1 MPSPRSLILLL
12 PAAAVAVALS
22 ACGAGPATDE
32 PRSVGAFDRVE
43 AQDGV
48 DVRLH
53 LGQDR
58 AVSVRAGEHVID
70 DVHVKVADGT
80 LRVWHD
86 DIGWLSGDIVVDVR
100 APAVTSID
108 VAEGSDADV
117 YDVTG
122 DALSISASGG
132 SDVSAAGRIGR
143 LALNASGGSDA
154 NLEDLAARD
163 ASVDVS
169 GGSDAE
175 VRASATLDVKAS
187 GGSDVSYS
195 GEPRLTRDVSGSSDL
210 NEN

>member
-12 PAAAVAVALS
+12 PAAAIAVALS
-22 ACGAGPATDE
+22 ACGAGPATEE
-32 PRSVGAFDRVE
+32 PRSVGAFDRIE

-58 AVSVRAGEHVID
+58 AVSVRAGENVID

-86 DIGWLSGDIVVDVR
+86 DVGWLSGDITVDVR
-100 APAVTSID
+100 VPAIDSID
-108 VAEGSDADV
+108 VSDGSDADV
-117 YDVTG
+117 YDVAG
-122 DALSISASGG
+122 DDLSISASSG
-132 SDVSAAGRIGR
+132 SDVTASGRIGT
-143 LALNASGGSDA
+143 LALDASGGSDA
-154 NLEDLAARD
+154 DLSDLEARD
-163 ASVDVS
+163 ASVEVS

-195 GEPRLTRDVSGSSDL
+195 GERLPAAVAQLFR
-210 NEN
+210 

>member
-1 MPSPRSLILLL
+1 MPSPRSLLLLL

-22 ACGAGPATDE
+22 ACGAGPATEE
-32 PRSVGAFDRVE
+32 PRAVGAFDRIE

-58 AVSVRAGEHVID
+58 AVSVRAGENVID

-86 DIGWLSGDIVVDVR
+86 DIGWLSGDITVDVR
-100 APAVTSID
+100 VPALDSID
-108 VAEGSDADV
+108 VSDGSDADL

-122 DALSISASGG
+122 GDLSISASSG
-132 SDVSAAGRIGR
+132 SDVTASGRIGT
-143 LALNASGGSDA
+143 LALDASGGSDA
-154 NLEDLAARD
+154 DLSDLEARD
-163 ASVDVS
+163 ASIEVS
-169 GGSDAE
+169 SGSDAE

-187 GGSDVSYS
+187 GGSDVSYR
-195 GEPRLTRDVSGSSDL
+195 GEPELTRDVSGSSDL
-210 NEN
+210 TRD